1 METTKDTH
9 TIKNI
14 TTFASYM
21 KYNVA
26 NGVFE
31 FYGFYDQLIGKIH
44 KDDMRL
50 FLQSCIDNHDFISY
64 GNVTLLRSLLQSYFY
79 VKTTYDKEYRQY
91 NDVVCFN
98 DAYLVSIVNDDDTDD
113 EEQVGFLGDKQAC
126 ATCHMRIE
134 R

>member
-1 METTKDTH
+1 MRTTSDTH

-21 KYNVA
+21 KYNVT

-64 GNVTLLRSLLQSYFY
+64 GNVTLLRSLLQSYYY
-79 VKTTYDKEYRQY
+79 VKSNYDKKNKQY
-91 NDVVCFN
+91 NDTVIFN
-98 DAYLVSIVNDDDTDD
+98 DAYLVSITDDDTDD
-113 EEQVGFLGDKQAC
+113 D
-126 ATCHMRIE
+126 TDDTD
-134 R
+134 